1 MSTPVF
7 NTIYNKLP
15 LPNMASKKVKQTQT
29 TSDLIQAIKESHKEN
44 IKFAQQI
51 APYFRGATDFQT
63 GQNIFNFLKTYIPY
77 HVEPAERQ
85 TTRTLPR
92 MLHDAAGSIGSDCKH
107 YSIFT
112 GTILQALKIP
122 FKYRLAGYNTS
133 YPQHIYTVITNQ
145 NQNIIVDAVLPHYNT
160 EKKPLNYTDMSL
172 YKLSGVDQMGK
183 TTLKSKVKT
192 LSKKIQSTTKTV
204 GLAIPRNAFLLL
216 VDFNIFGL
224 ATKLKKVND
233 FAGDAGLK
241 FWSQFGGKI
250 EALKKAIAK
259 GAVKKPIA
267 SIHGVEDLQGMGV
280 AGELAAS
287 FAAALPIIIKV
298 IDLFKNMK
306 IPTDNIDTA
315 ADAAKTD
322 FEAATGSKYS
332 DTVFKQEAGSDK
344 TGTVL
349 TKNDASQTTQSDADK
364 IAEYKAQQAEKST
377 DGGSRNFM
385 GVPIKY
391 LAIGGGILV
400 FGGIAYAMSKKSK

>member
-1 MSTPVF
+1 MVTF
-7 NTIYNKLP
+7 DKIYNSLP
-15 LPNMASKKVKQTQT
+15 LPSMNDLKVKQTQNT
-29 TSDLIQAIKESHKEN
+29 ADLIEAIKNSHNEN
-44 IKFAQQI
+44 LKFAKKI
-51 APYFRGATDFQT
+51 APMFRGVNNFQT
-63 GQNIFNFLKTYIPY
+63 GSNIFNFLKTYIPY
-77 HVEPAERQ
+77 HVEPAARQ

-92 MLHDAAGSIGSDCKH
+92 MLHDAAGGIGSDCKH
-107 YSIFT
+107 YSVFT
-112 GTILQALKIP
+112 GTILESLKIP
-122 FKYRLAGYNTS
+122 FKYRLASYNS
-133 YPQHIYTVITNQ
+133 EYPQHIYTVICDGRKE
-145 NQNIIVDAVLPHYNT
+145 IIVDAVLSNYNT
-160 EKKPLNYTDMSL
+160 EKKPLKKYDMSL
-172 YKLSGVDQMGK
+172 YKLSGVEIGNTAK
-183 TTLKSKVKT
+183 NKRLA
-192 LSKKIQSTTKTV
+192 KKIVEKTKTV

-267 SIHGVEDLQGMGV
+267 SIHGVDDLQGMGV

-306 IPTDNIDTA
+306 IPTDGIDTT

-322 FEAATGSKYS
+322 FEAATGSKFS

-349 TKNDASQTTQSDADK
+349 TKNDAIQTTQSDADK

-377 DGGSRNFM
+377 DGKSRNFM

-391 LAIGGGILV
+391 LAIGGGILLV
-400 FGGIAYAMSKKSK
+400 GGIAYAMNKKSK